1 MIICI
6 CTTITNTLI
15 NDKSNREKTKKNL
28 AKFISYFSTMGE
40 KIKKFMIKS
49 SIKEHLRLIFQEL
62 IQK

>member
-6 CTTITNTLI
+6 CTTITNTLTTER
-15 NDKSNREKTKKNL
+15 KQKKTL